1 MRRRYRGTD
10 AAAMALAIATAF
22 AVASCGTEEP
32 GTNGPSEEYFPASAG
47 QTWRYDT
54 YNLTRD
60 PGKAHPFYTLVSVQN
75 VVAVRGLAP
84 EPVFVTNY
92 AKSPDGQ
99 RFRLNQASFYWPDGD
114 VFYKYEYFTYGT
126 DRFLLRGYHY
136 LNEWEEPIIGTFFY
150 TGAGRKASF
159 TLFKTPF
166 ELNAKWD
173 VLNYNN
179 PDPENNPTV
188 FRYVDQRDYFG
199 LPRDMD
205 GDGQPDTVDISMT
218 GTVAGKELIST
229 DLETLDCYAVVLTQ
243 KLVFHLSRQG
253 DVQDVSK
260 TTYWVAPNYG
270 AAKIFWYEGS
280 NYLDHIEM
288 NLRTWWFVK

>member
-1 MRRRYRGTD
+1 MKRRYRGTD
-10 AAAMALAIATAF
+10 AAVMVWAVAAALG
-22 AVASCGTEEP
+22 VASCGTEEP
-32 GTNGPSEEYFPASAG
+32 GTNGPSEEYFPASVG
-47 QTWRYDT
+47 HTWRYDT

-60 PGKAHPFYTLVSVQN
+60 AGKAHPFYTLVSVRN

-99 RFRLNQASFYWPDGD
+99 RLRLNQASFYWPNKDL
-114 VFYKYEYFTYGT
+114 FFKYEYFTYGT

-150 TGAGRKASF
+150 DGPEGKTPF

-173 VLNYNN
+173 VLNYGN

-188 FRYVDQRDYFG
+188 FRNVDQKDYFG

-205 GDGQPDTVDISMT
+205 GDGQLDTMDISII
-218 GTVAGKELIST
+218 GTVAGNALIKT
-229 DLETLDCYAVVLTQ
+229 DLETLNCYVVVLTQ
-243 KLVFHLSRQG
+243 NLVFHLSRRG

-260 TTYWVAPNYG
+260 TTYWIAPKYG
-270 AAKIFWYEGS
+270 AAKIVWYQGS
-280 NYLDHIEM
+280 KYLDNIEM
-288 NLRTWWFVK
+288 NLRTWWFIK

>member
-1 MRRRYRGTD
+1 
-10 AAAMALAIATAF
+10 MALAIATAL

-60 PGKAHPFYTLVSVQN
+60 PGKAHPFYTHVSVQN

-99 RFRLNQASFYWPDGD
+99 RFRLNQASYYWPDKD
-114 VFYKYEYFTYGT
+114 LFFKYEYFTYGM
-126 DRFLLRGYHY
+126 DRFVLRGRHY

-150 TGAGRKASF
+150 DGAGRKASF

-166 ELNAKWD
+166 EPNAKWD

-188 FRYVDQRDYFG
+188 FRNLGQKDYFG

-205 GDGQPDTVDISMT
+205 GDGQPDSMDISMI
-218 GTVAGKELIST
+218 GNVAGKALIST
-229 DLETLDCYAVVLTQ
+229 DLETLDCFVITLTQ
-243 KLVFHLSRQG
+243 TLVFHLSRQG

-260 TTYWVAPNYG
+260 TTYWIAPRYG
-270 AAKIFWYEGS
+270 AAKIAWYEGS
-280 NYLDHIEM
+280 KYLDHIEM
-288 NLRTWWFVK
+288 HLRTWWFIK